1 MPNSQFHTAISQ
13 PWFLRCI
20 STCGHNIRKASQV
33 YRANT
38 LLSKEMFGVIGVFEV
53 ILRNSINRHFIC
65 TKGNNWLSDSIQPGG
80 YLDITPGCEDA
91 YHFIQ
96 EGIYKLGINYTHD
109 DLISK
114 LSFGFWT
121 YQFAAKEYA
130 AAGSTLLEI
139 FPNRPFGTKQ
149 KTVFRHLIKI
159 NDIRNRIAH
168 HEPIC
173 IDKTTGHI
181 STSYTEKRY
190 NLIVELLCWLGC
202 NPKKILYGID
212 GVQKAIKIVM
222 EKGTANLSII
232 NSSAQRPINEK

>member
-1 MPNSQFHTAISQ
+1 MPNAQFHTAISQ
-13 PWFLRCI
+13 PWFLSCI
-20 STCGHNIRKASQV
+20 SICGHDMRKASQV
-33 YRANT
+33 YKANL

-65 TKGNNWLSDSIQPGG
+65 TKGNNWLSDSVQPGG

-96 EGIYKLGINYTHD
+96 EGIFKLGLNYTHD
-109 DLISK
+109 LLISK

-149 KTVFRHLIKI
+149 KTVFQHLIKI
-159 NDIRNRIAH
+159 NEIRNRIAH
-168 HEPIC
+168 HEPIYF
-173 IDKTTGHI
+173 DKTTGNI

-190 NLIVELLCWLGC
+190 KLIVELLCWLGC

-212 GVQKAIKIVM
+212 GVQRAINKVTK
-222 EKGTANLSII
+222 KGSTDLSKI
-232 NSSAQRPINEK
+232 NSLEQMPIIRK